1 MHVQR
6 LVDSLSAER
15 SFKNWGG
22 GCEEADE
29 HVDIRLSS
37 RDIKLVLILPWLLTD
52 FSVCIQTVSTM
63 FLKMK
68 KRQTSEMETG
78 FSFFLTWPWLCL
90 ITKKEIALFND
101 PPPSSVSLI
110 DKGNQME
117 EVGRTPLKHSHC
129 PWTSHYQR
137 HQHMMRG
144 SMWQV
149 ILISW
154 YVQKK
159 PISSLLITNPAH
171 DLELMQAGG
180 VFGIV
185 SGTRQS
191 GFSCCC
197 LFEDPSLTS
206 HSTTKIQLRFQ
217 RIQCHQVIS
226 HFSDYI

>member
-1 MHVQR
+1 
-6 LVDSLSAER
+6 
-15 SFKNWGG
+15 
-22 GCEEADE
+22 
-29 HVDIRLSS
+29 
-37 RDIKLVLILPWLLTD
+37 
-52 FSVCIQTVSTM
+52 
-63 FLKMK
+63 
-68 KRQTSEMETG
+68 
-78 FSFFLTWPWLCL
+78 
-90 ITKKEIALFND
+90 
-101 PPPSSVSLI
+101 
-110 DKGNQME
+110 ME

-149 ILISW
+149 ASEVVDIDQLMSSF
-154 YVQKK
+154 KK

-171 DLELMQAGG
+171 DLKLMQAGG
-180 VFGIV
+180 VFSIV

-206 HSTTKIQLRFQ
+206 RSTSKIQLRFQ

-226 HFSDYI
+226 HFSNYNYLIIYSLQTILTLCSHTETSVQTKSFSQPTDFLSN